1 MFSSGPQ
8 SPMYLA
14 DFVLSPYDI
23 MRALL
28 PIATAALVLAS
39 GVHGATRKAD
49 AGQDAQINLYTFATE
64 KCSGQ
69 PFTAPYKMKQG
80 ECVDITQARS
90 VRPRFDPAHLDWFEE
105 TNALRLKC
113 RVQTFSDRGC
123 PNGNVTD
130 AYDLSYDGS
139 LPDDLEHCLMSNQQ
153 QWQESGK
160 VYKNTISSAK
170 LVCDNV
176 EESQLLC
183 SRLYAL
189 TTWAIDTI
197 NGSPTSEV
205 KRVTLTGSLSV
216 SKPTKAAVEKRGF
229 EFTKGSTTK
238 DVWMQHPW
246 GHSPLCYLCYT
257 KKPHEYQKVEC
268 RAGIKYVT
276 NCGPEPLGWSDTIE
290 AYDISSSDSE
300 EDHPRLYI
308 ELQQK
313 KSWHTPV
320 KFDHPFLDGK
330 KACAD
335 AEWEKR
341 GQIGKD
347 YIKIQKVHICDGEDP
362 KRQWIGPPETS
373 EPKKKLNQTT
383 PRQNVASPALSAAEM
398 RRHDQL

>member
-8 SPMYLA
+8 LPMYLA
-14 DFVLSPYDI
+14 DFLLSPYDI

-49 AGQDAQINLYTFATE
+49 AQQDAQINLYTFATE

-90 VRPRFDPAHLDWFEE
+90 VRPRFDPEHLDWVEE
-105 TNALRLKC
+105 TSALRLNC
-113 RVQTFSDRGC
+113 RVQTFSERGC

-160 VYKNTISSAK
+160 VYKNTIYSAK
-170 LVCDNV
+170 LVCDKV
-176 EESQLLC
+176 EKSQLLC

-205 KRVTLTGSLSV
+205 RRVTLTGSLSV
-216 SKPTKAAVEKRGF
+216 SKPTKAAVEKRF
-229 EFTKGSTTK
+229 EPNKGSSTK

-246 GHSPLCYLCYT
+246 GHSLLCYLCYT
-257 KKPHEYQKVEC
+257 KKEHEYKKVEC
-268 RAGIKYVT
+268 RAGIKYAT

-290 AYDISSSDSE
+290 ADDISSSDSE

-330 KACAD
+330 IACAD

-341 GQIGKD
+341 GQVGKD

-383 PRQNVASPALSAAEM
+383 PRQNVAFPALSAAEM

>member
-1 MFSSGPQ
+1 
-8 SPMYLA
+8 MYLA

-205 KRVTLTGSLSV
+205 RRVTLTGSLSV

-229 EFTKGSTTK
+229 EPTKGSTTK

>member
-14 DFVLSPYDI
+14 DFLLSPYDI

-49 AGQDAQINLYTFATE
+49 AQQDAQINLYTFATE

-90 VRPRFDPAHLDWFEE
+90 VRPRFDPEHLDWVEE
-105 TNALRLKC
+105 TSALRLNC
-113 RVQTFSDRGC
+113 RVQTFSERGC

-160 VYKNTISSAK
+160 VYKNTIYSAK
-170 LVCDNV
+170 LVCDKV
-176 EESQLLC
+176 EKSQLLC

-205 KRVTLTGSLSV
+205 RRVTLTGSLSV
-216 SKPTKAAVEKRGF
+216 SKPTKAAVEKRF
-229 EFTKGSTTK
+229 EPNKGSSTK

-257 KKPHEYQKVEC
+257 KKEHEYKKVEC
-268 RAGIKYVT
+268 RAGIKYAT

-290 AYDISSSDSE
+290 ADDISSSDSE

-383 PRQNVASPALSAAEM
+383 PRQNVAFPALSAAEM